1 MKIGKITGIMV
12 FCGLI
17 VLGGCSS
24 AETRSC
30 SYGNENMTD
39 TFEITAAG
47 DSVTHMNETITL
59 DFSAMGAT
67 KEDMME
73 ISDEDLEA
81 LFVSAMP
88 QLAEEMEGVSVEY
101 EISGTKAVVHVSI
114 DFAKA
119 DPEVLYDLGIIDAK
133 ESNVSM
139 EQSVNQLKEKG
150 YECK

>member
-1 MKIGKITGIMV
+1 MKAGKTAGVMAV
-12 FCGLI
+12 CGLI

-30 SYGNENMTD
+30 SYGNEDMTD
-39 TFEITAAG
+39 TFEITASS
-47 DSVTHMNETITL
+47 DRVTHMNETITL
-59 DFSAMGAT
+59 DFAAMGAT
-67 KEDMME
+67 NEDMME
-73 ISDEDLEA
+73 ISDEDLET

-101 EISGTKAVVHVSI
+101 EISGTKAVVYVSI

-119 DPEVLYDLGIIDAK
+119 DPKVLYDLGIIDAM

>member
-1 MKIGKITGIMV
+1 MKAGKTAGVMAV
-12 FCGLI
+12 CGLI
-17 VLGGCSS
+17 VLGGCSP

-30 SYGNENMTD
+30 SYGNEDMTD
-39 TFEITAAG
+39 TFEITASS
-47 DSVTHMNETITL
+47 DRITHMNETITL
-59 DFSAMGAT
+59 DFAAMGAT
-67 KEDMME
+67 NEDMME
-73 ISDEDLEA
+73 ISDEDLET

-119 DPEVLYDLGIIDAK
+119 DPKVLYDLGIIDAM